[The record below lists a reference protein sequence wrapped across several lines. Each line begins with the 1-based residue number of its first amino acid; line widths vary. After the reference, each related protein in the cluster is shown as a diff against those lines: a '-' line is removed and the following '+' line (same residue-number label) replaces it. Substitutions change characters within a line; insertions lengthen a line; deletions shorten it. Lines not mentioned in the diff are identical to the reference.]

1 MSILP
6 GGCKY
11 LQPPERG
18 IMALLSTNMNH
29 SLRLLLPAMLL
40 TASTAHAQARATV
53 APDPSIQFQRFQ
65 GWGTSLAWWAKVI
78 GGFPEPARTDY
89 LDRAFDLKK
98 GLGLNVVRYNIG
110 GGENPLYIAPNK
122 QFIEYRGLVPSFQ
135 PEPGKW
141 DWNADA
147 NQRYV
152 LQFAIAKGADQLEA
166 FSNSPPHWM
175 THSGSASG
183 NHGGTDNLKPE
194 FDRAFADYLA
204 EVVRH
209 FRDTWKINFRDLSP
223 LNEPSAD
230 WWKFG
235 NHQEGCHFDPPHQNA
250 IIKETIAAL
259 RRRGLQT
266 PVSASDESFIS
277 QGVDTLPFYDAQAL
291 AGMDKLNV
299 HSYGGGDRTRLANF
313 ARSQSKDL
321 WLSEY
326 GDGDASG
333 LTMSRRILEDMHGL
347 HPSSWSYWQVVDNA
361 AGWGFLK
368 NPMLDEVNTKY
379 EVNPKYFVM
388 GQYSRFI
395 RPGFRLIASGSPDS
409 LAALDARS
417 LSLVIVTTNAS
428 DVPAPI
434 SYDLSRFT
442 GLGDSAQLTRTA
454 PGEEWKSLP
463 ALPIAN
469 RRLAYEAPPRSVTT
483 IVVRAAY
490 AGPMG
495 FDFSKFFRITNMAS
509 KAALSSASDSK
520 PQVLEGAQRFDE
532 QWGLIG
538 EGGGI
543 YRIVNRRSGLALDV
557 ARSETTSGAEVI
569 SYAYNGGANQQ
580 WLLQRTADG
589 AYKIVNRN
597 SKLLLSF
604 APDGKSLIQ
613 KADGGG
619 TDQQWRALEVAA
631 PKAASKA
638 ALDRRAR

>member
-1 MSILP
+1 
-6 GGCKY
+6 
-11 LQPPERG
+11 
-18 IMALLSTNMNH
+18 MALLSTNMNH
-29 SLRLLLPAMLL
+29 LLRLILPAMLL
-40 TASTAHAQARATV
+40 TAPMAPTSAAPIVV

-209 FRDTWKINFRDLSP
+209 FRDTWKISFRDLSP
-223 LNEPSAD
+223 LNEPSAN

-235 NHQEGCHFDPPHQNA
+235 NHQEGCHFDAGHQNT

-361 AGWGFLK
+361 AGWGFLR
-368 NPMLDEVNTKY
+368 NPMLDEVNTRY

-409 LAALDARS
+409 LAALDARTRT
-417 LSLVIVTTNAS
+417 LVIVTTNAS
-428 DVPAPI
+428 DTPASI

-442 GLGDSAQLTRTA
+442 SLGAVAQITRTA

-463 ALPIAN
+463 ASAISNKALS
-469 RRLAYEAPPRSVTT
+469 YEAPPKSVTT
-483 IVVRAAY
+483 IVIPGAAY
-490 AGPMG
+490 AGAMG
-495 FDFSKFFRITNMAS
+495 FSFQKFFRITNVAS
-509 KAALSSASDSK
+509 RAALFAASDSK
-520 PQVLEGAQRFDE
+520 PQVLEGAQKFDE

-538 EGGGI
+538 EGGGH

-569 SYAYNGGANQQ
+569 SYSYNGGANQQ
-580 WLLQRTADG
+580 WLLQRTANG
-589 AYKIVNRN
+589 AYKIVNRH
-597 SKLLLSF
+597 SQLLLSF
-604 APDGKSLIQ
+604 APDGKSLVQ
-613 KADGGG
+613 KADGGA
-619 TDQQWRALEVAA
+619 DQQWRVLEVAS
-631 PKAASKA
+631 PKA
-638 ALDRRAR
+638 ALDRQAR